1 VERFLPYYLLLHRK
15 VVRRAAALAE
25 VVLAVERFLPYYLLL
40 HREVV
45 RRAAALV
52 EQGHPKL
59 EDQH

>member
-1 VERFLPYYLLLHRK
+1 VERFLPDYLLLHWE
-15 VVRRAAALAE
+15 VVRRAAVLAE
-25 VVLAVERFLPYYLLL
+25 VVLGVERFLPDYLFL

-45 RRAAALV
+45 RRVAALV